1 MDPRLWARGAMA
13 RESVVRLGLKKDLFI
28 EKKIHKDE
36 SGGRLCKAGVT
47 VHAKLSGAMN

>member
-1 MDPRLWARGAMA
+1 MDPRLWARGDMA

-36 SGGRLCKAGVT
+36 TGGRCSKAGVT
-47 VHAKLSGAMN
+47 VHVKLSGAMK